1 MAHIKPFCAVR
12 PNANIA
18 SEFSSLSVQSY
29 SKEELNDLLKNNPYS
44 FVQIL
49 KSSLI
54 KLEGKSL
61 KERYESVKKNY
72 QYFKNNGYLVQDS
85 YPAFYIYEIDD
96 AANTYCGII
105 AAASVEDYKN
115 NIIKKHENTIETR
128 EKIFT
133 NYLKKTRFNAEPV
146 LLTYENSDRISNIL
160 DELKNVKPTI
170 EFSID
175 LNEKHRLWKIE
186 NKEKLIQIQNVFKKI
201 PSLYIADGHHRSA
214 SSVLLS
220 EESKNLK
227 HNSEASNYF
236 MVFLIPENELK
247 IQKYNR
253 VITDLNGYS
262 KKDFLKALEPHFNIS
277 HQENGKI
284 TKKKHSFTMY
294 LKGQFYCV
302 SLQNS
307 FTFENSPLYQ
317 LDTYILQELIL
328 KPILGITDVRTN
340 TRLNYFYENDD
351 MEAIKKN
358 IDNNNYAVGFG
369 LQPIK
374 IEQLKSIADAQL
386 VMPPKSTY
394 IFPKVRSGITIY
406 EL

>member
-61 KERYESVKKNY
+61 NERYESVKKNY

-146 LLTYENSDRISNIL
+146 LLTYENSDTISNIL

-351 MEAIKKN
+351 MEVIKKN